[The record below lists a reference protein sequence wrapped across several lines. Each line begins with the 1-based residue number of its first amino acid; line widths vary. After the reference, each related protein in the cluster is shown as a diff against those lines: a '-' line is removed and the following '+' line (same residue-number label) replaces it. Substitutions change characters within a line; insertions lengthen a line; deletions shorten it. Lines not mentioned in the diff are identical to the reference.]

1 MKIILFAALL
11 VSGLICDLATNPKE
25 VAPGEEFEL
34 KYRETVR
41 IHDTNLS
48 LTFSS
53 LKEDS
58 RCPEGAVCVWAGNA
72 KIGMTADAVEFELNT
87 TLEPAQ
93 AQFSGYTITLIAVSP
108 YPKLNGMHKPEDY
121 SARLIVSR

>member
-1 MKIILFAALL
+1 MNKWFPFLFIFFGFVCDSPASHSGPKI
-11 VSGLICDLATNPKE
+11 
-25 VAPGEEFEL
+25 GEEFEL
-34 KYRETVR
+34 KHGKTVQ
-41 IHDTNLS
+41 IHDTKIS

-72 KIGMTADAVEFELNT
+72 KIGITADAVEFELNT

-93 AQFSGYTITLIAVSP
+93 AQFSGYTIKLIAVSP
-108 YPKLNGMHKPEDY
+108 YPKLNEIHKPEDY
-121 SARLIVSR
+121 SARLIVTQ